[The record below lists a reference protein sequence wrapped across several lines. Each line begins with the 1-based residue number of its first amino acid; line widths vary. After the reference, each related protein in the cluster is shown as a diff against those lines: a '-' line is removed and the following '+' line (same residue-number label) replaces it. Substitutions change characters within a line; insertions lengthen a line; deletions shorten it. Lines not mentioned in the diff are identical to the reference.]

1 MPKFANQ
8 FEPHA
13 RIHANPGTP
22 EKVLYG
28 PVFDENGTLD
38 LEPKGKENLYDYI
51 QSHKDSCDIKLIVDR
66 CARGDLSALSKAQG
80 MYGDGKMPQDAVDY
94 FDGLLLEACH
104 TVVDLYQ

>member
-13 RIHANPGTP
+13 RIHTNPGTA

-38 LEPKGKENLYDYI
+38 LEPKGKENCLLYT
-51 QSHKDSCDIKLIVDR
+51 S
-66 CARGDLSALSKAQG
+66 
-80 MYGDGKMPQDAVDY
+80 DAAD
-94 FDGLLLEACH
+94 E
-104 TVVDLYQ
+104 

>member
-13 RIHANPGTP
+13 RIHTNPGTP

-38 LEPKGKENLYDYI
+38 SDSVLFTHAEDFSLYRLGTW
-51 QSHKDSCDIKLIVDR
+51 DSDTGHIIPEEMPVLI
-66 CARGDLSALSKAQG
+66 
-80 MYGDGKMPQDAVDY
+80 
-94 FDGLLLEACH
+94 LEAKTCLLGGKKH
-104 TVVDLYQ
+104 V